1 MALETKDINN
11 ASDMQNYV
19 EGCLNDL
26 AEGVSTVD
34 ETMSYMKDYTL
45 RVIDIASASQNPT
58 TPTSEVPVGSVV
70 GSTDKLTESQIEH
83 QIEMDDEEDS
93 LWMDDDE
100 EDEILGYE
108 CMGCG
113 NLQNHESG
121 FGCDVCTGHSLV
133 AWYG

>member
-34 ETMSYMKDYTL
+34 ETMSYMEDYTL
-45 RVIDIASASQNPT
+45 RVIDIASASKKPT

-70 GSTDKLTESQIEH
+70 KSDYQSK
-83 QIEMDDEEDS
+83 
-93 LWMDDDE
+93 
-100 EDEILGYE
+100 YE
-108 CMGCG
+108 KCIKVIKRFDAGIIGMYD
-113 NLQNHESG
+113 L
-121 FGCDVCTGHSLV
+121 
-133 AWYG
+133 